1 MIVKAAI
8 GFLSKDSDEKL
19 AKDVQS
25 AITGMTDNA
34 NFPKPTP
41 GLADVT
47 AALIAFTVA
56 LADAVNGGKEMTSI
70 KNANR
75 AELVSLMRQ
84 LASYVTETSNGDMT
98 KLLSSGFPYQKPNR
112 VSVGT
117 LPAPGSPL
125 LRQGALSG
133 QLDARVPPIYGAYT
147 FNWRLA
153 LSSAPNT
160 YVQTVQTTGS
170 SVTFEGLTAGQTY
183 AVTANAV
190 GSAGPS
196 DWSDD
201 AELMVV

>member
-1 MIVKAAI
+1 MVVKAAI
-8 GFLSKDSDEKL
+8 GFLLKDSDDKL
-19 AKDVQS
+19 VKDVQA

-41 GLADVT
+41 ALADVT
-47 AALIAFTVA
+47 SALTAFTVA
-56 LADAVNGGKEMTSI
+56 LADTVNGGKEMTSI

-75 AELVSLMRQ
+75 AQLASLMRQ

-133 QLDARVPPIYGAYT
+133 QLDAKVPPIYGAYT

-153 LSSAPNT
+153 LASAPNT
-160 YVQTVQTTGS
+160 YVQTVQTTAARC
-170 SVTFEGLTAGQTY
+170 TFPDLTPGQTY
-183 AVTANAV
+183 NVQVNAV
-190 GSAGPS
+190 GTAGES
-196 DWSDD
+196 NWSGVGSR
-201 AELMVV
+201 MVI

>member
-8 GFLSKDSDEKL
+8 GFLLKNSDEKL

-25 AITGMTDNA
+25 AITGLTENP

-41 GLADVT
+41 SLADLT
-47 AALIAFTVA
+47 AALTAFTVA
-56 LADAVNGGKEMTSI
+56 LADTVNGGKEMTSI
-70 KNANR
+70 KNTKR
-75 AELVSLMRQ
+75 AELASLMRQ
-84 LASYVTETSNGDMT
+84 LASYVTETGNGDMT

-117 LPAPGSPL
+117 LPAPGPPSI
-125 LRQGALSG
+125 RQGTLSG
-133 QLDARVPPIYGAYT
+133 QLDARVAPIYGAAT
-147 FNWRLA
+147 INWRVA
-153 LSSAPNT
+153 LSSAPDT

-170 SVTFEGLTAGQTY
+170 RVTFEGLTPGRIY
-183 AVTANAV
+183 VVTANVLGA
-190 GSAGPS
+190 AGPS